1 VAVTLST
8 EAPVHCSDTMR
19 GLGTRSLESPL
30 SLPYPFPS
38 LSLFSP
44 QKRDELYH
52 PLSVSPFGDTQKK
65 KQRCAFWELSYCV
78 GSMKTRKGRSVYL
91 YRRLCLFFFRL
102 LLAAALW
109 LVYAST
115 SLLSATSPL
124 ALRWL
129 LPRPVIVSRKSFAG
143 ILNSSFPRRP
153 LIVDLHRAT
162 HFDCFG
168 WALHLL
174 QEGQASV
181 SKGLVR
187 FPFASW
193 NVFFC
198 SAQPSACVCGEDEK
212 VASSARC
219 SPSPPLDAFVC
230 RDALDKA
237 PPPSLLVCGGSE
249 CSVSRSALLAAE
261 GDALV
266 LYHTSLSHPLALGA
280 VGRQQ
285 LLWPKERRTHTQLW
299 ALVSMWESTVY
310 NPGGADGAT
319 LRAFNLTIGSDRR
332 LDAFLMSYLPDWG
345 AMLRPFSLADKMA
358 RAALPRGSNVTLIQS
373 NCGALSGRDDFYS
386 SLLVLLPVD
395 SFGQCLNNRDA
406 GAFARREDN
415 FEGTLASKMQLLYG
429 YKFVLCF
436 ENSYAA
442 DYVTEKFFDA
452 LEAHAVPVYRG
463 APNIADYAPGE
474 RSFIHVTEDT
484 TPEMLARLL
493 TYLDGNDTAYNEYH
507 AWRSAVPED
516 IRLHSP
522 LGRTVALSAQVD
534 ALGNPLC
541 AVCKALHNTS
551 FSAA

>member
-1 VAVTLST
+1 MSFL
-8 EAPVHCSDTMR
+8 R
-19 GLGTRSLESPL
+19 RPL
-30 SLPYPFPS
+30 
-38 LSLFSP
+38 P
-44 QKRDELYH
+44 Q
-52 PLSVSPFGDTQKK
+52 T
-65 KQRCAFWELSYCV
+65 
-78 GSMKTRKGRSVYL
+78 
-91 YRRLCLFFFRL
+91 
-102 LLAAALW
+102 
-109 LVYAST
+109 
-115 SLLSATSPL
+115 
-124 ALRWL
+124 LRWL
-129 LPRPVIVSRKSFAG
+129 VHRPLIVARQSNTVFRNASAG
-143 ILNSSFPRRP
+143 PPLRP

-174 QEGQASV
+174 QKGQASF
-181 SKGLVR
+181 SNGLVK

-193 NVFFC
+193 DAFFC
-198 SAQPSACVCGEDEK
+198 SAQPSACACGEDEV

-219 SPSPPLDAFVC
+219 SPLPPLDAFVC

-237 PPPSLLVCGGSE
+237 PPPSTLVCGGDNE
-249 CSVSRSALLAAE
+249 CRVSRSALLAAE

-266 LYHTSLSHPLALGA
+266 FYHTSLSHPLALGA
-280 VGRQQ
+280 VGRQR

-310 NPGGADGAT
+310 NPAGEDDAT

-373 NCGALSGRDDFYS
+373 NCGALSGRDDFYI
-386 SLLVLLPVD
+386 SLLALLPVD

-452 LEAHAVPVYRG
+452 LEAQAVPVYRG
-463 APNIADYAPGE
+463 APNIDDYAPGE
-474 RSFIHVTEDT
+474 HSFIQVTEDT
-484 TPEMLARLL
+484 TPEMLANLL
-493 TYLDGNDTAYNEYH
+493 IYLDGNETAYNEYH
-507 AWRSAVPED
+507 AWRRAAPED

-522 LGRTVALSAQVD
+522 LGRTVTLSAQVD
-534 ALGNPLC
+534 VLGNPLC
-541 AVCKALHNTS
+541 AVCKTLHKVDTRDPKTI
-551 FSAA
+551 FKQP